1 MAKRH
6 RKQKQKRQFAVIG
19 LGRFGGSV
27 CRELHSMGHEVMA
40 IDMNRE
46 KVEEYRPFSTHAMQ
60 ADSTDERSLHS
71 IGIRNFE
78 HVVVAIGD
86 NIQASILTTLV
97 LKDEGVPHV
106 WAKAQNHYHQK
117 VLDKIGADVVV
128 HPEFDMGKRIAHNIV
143 SDKVIDFID
152 LSDDYS
158 MIELRATSAVDGETL
173 NTLHLRADYGI
184 TLIAIKDGQH
194 MNVSPGPD
202 EPIREGNILLV
213 IGHNNDLERFE
224 EKVL

>member
-1 MAKRH
+1 MRKKKTRH
-6 RKQKQKRQFAVIG
+6 KNQYAVIG

-27 CRELHSMGHEVMA
+27 CRELHNMGHEVMA
-40 IDMNRE
+40 IDIDQD
-46 KVEEYRPFSTHAMQ
+46 KVDQYSRFSTHAVQ
-60 ADSTDERSLHS
+60 LDSTDERQLHG

-97 LKDEGVPHV
+97 LKDEGVSQV
-106 WAKAQNHYHQK
+106 WVKAQNMYHQK

-143 SDKVIDFID
+143 SDKVIDYID

-158 MIELRATSAVDGETL
+158 IIELRASDKIDGETL
-173 NTLHLRADYGI
+173 MSLQLRAKYGI
-184 TLIAIKDGQH
+184 TLLAIKDGEA
-194 MNVSPGPD
+194 MNISPKPD
-202 EPIREGNILLV
+202 EPIRTGNILLV

-224 EKVL
+224 DTEL